1 MAPSLD
7 KIFQYAPIV
16 LIVLLLLMVLI
27 VEVVGCKWNDFL
39 SGDLDSLFTP
49 GIKVIG

>member
-7 KIFQYAPIV
+7 KIVQYTPIV

-27 VEVVGCKWNDFL
+27 VEVLGCKWNDFF
-39 SGDLDSLFTP
+39 SGNIDSLFTP